1 MPVRWALCFAVFG
14 VRFVIATTRHVLRDT
29 RLQQSEFP
37 CMYSFLCA
45 YLIYSLIE
53 VTLLFNVMFTIVFF
67 WLILGYTSCHLTKN
81 IPDHPIE
88 HVKIFGKPF
97 RKSLF

>member
-1 MPVRWALCFAVFG
+1 
-14 VRFVIATTRHVLRDT
+14 
-29 RLQQSEFP
+29 
-37 CMYSFLCA
+37 MYSFLCA
-45 YLIYSLIE
+45 YLVYSVIE
-53 VTLLFNVMFTIVFF
+53 VTLLFNVIFTIVFF

-88 HVKIFGKPF
+88 HVQLFGKPF